1 MATRKLLSTRD
12 GLPAS
17 ENRALLDIANKEGS
31 FNNEQDFRNKLEAFQ
46 NRFRES
52 RPSVVDVS
60 TDAEKI
66 YRADLESLSALSH
79 LSADREIKRL
89 CATVVRCLAY
99 LSHRQKIQ

>member
-1 MATRKLLSTRD
+1 MPKLIPGTRD
-12 GLPAS
+12 GLPQA

-60 TDAEKI
+60 TDADKI
-66 YRADLESLSALSH
+66 FKADLESISALSH

-89 CATVVRCLAY
+89 CATFVRCLTY
-99 LSHRQKIQ
+99 LAHRLNIE

>member
-1 MATRKLLSTRD
+1 MAKLIAGSRD
-12 GLPAS
+12 GLPMA
-17 ENRALLDIANKEGS
+17 ENRALLDIANKEGTL
-31 FNNEQDFRNKLEAFQ
+31 NNEKDFRNKLEAFQ

-66 YRADLESLSALSH
+66 FKADLESISALSH

-89 CATVVRCLAY
+89 CATMVRCLTY
-99 LSHRQKIQ
+99 LAHRQNIE